1 MVPAELEKVYRNR
14 RLPAK
19 YDGIICTFDLDKTYL
34 ATEFETFSGLVKIP
48 FEKAEE
54 KRNIPGTAS
63 LVRELRRGVKKDQTP
78 TPIYFISGS
87 PRQLENVVREKLEL
101 DGVSFDGILFKDFGS
116 ALRKLQ
122 FKKLIDKIGYKL
134 GALLYARSV
143 FSAKANE
150 LLFGDDSEYDALIY
164 AFYADIVAGNLED
177 FEILTIL
184 KKWDIAKDEFTFIAH
199 ALELLKKSA
208 FKPRR
213 DAVQQIFIH
222 LETGRPPAE
231 LRGISE
237 RILPT
242 KNYFQTA
249 IILYH
254 MEYITRAAL
263 FRIISDLIRHDKF
276 AVAQFA
282 SSTEDLIGRSLIERK
297 EARKLLKIVGKG
309 NPLALPRRIIADLVG
324 EFTRM
329 TDSFSALPEA
339 MKQPKRRAED
349 QGMGLVERYIR
360 IQPKRNV

>member
-143 FSAKANE
+143 FPAKANE
-150 LLFGDDSEYDALIY
+150 LLFGDDSEY
-164 AFYADIVAGNLED
+164 
-177 FEILTIL
+177 
-184 KKWDIAKDEFTFIAH
+184 
-199 ALELLKKSA
+199 
-208 FKPRR
+208 
-213 DAVQQIFIH
+213 
-222 LETGRPPAE
+222 
-231 LRGISE
+231 
-237 RILPT
+237 
-242 KNYFQTA
+242 
-249 IILYH
+249 
-254 MEYITRAAL
+254 
-263 FRIISDLIRHDKF
+263 
-276 AVAQFA
+276 
-282 SSTEDLIGRSLIERK
+282 
-297 EARKLLKIVGKG
+297 
-309 NPLALPRRIIADLVG
+309 
-324 EFTRM
+324 
-329 TDSFSALPEA
+329 
-339 MKQPKRRAED
+339 
-349 QGMGLVERYIR
+349 
-360 IQPKRNV
+360 